1 MSVEP
6 VLCQCKLLHRW
17 IALAFPLR
25 VSGGAVSL
33 AAMKRKTEFPVG
45 KLTEQKK
52 TKFPWQRATRSICD

>member
-33 AAMKRKTEFPVG
+33 AAMLVKAETENG
-45 KLTEQKK
+45 KKK
-52 TKFPWQRATRSICD
+52 